1 MCLSEYQKQEYHIC
15 NGTCYDH
22 TVPCHGE
29 CQSPDFYMCNSGDQC
44 YRYWDHCDN
53 QEHCD
58 DASDEG
64 GACTA
69 RYVHFYRSVVF
80 RGGRIYRGPK
90 DSRAIRATN
99 ATSIVF
105 IVTTRVI

>member
-1 MCLSEYQKQEYHIC
+1 MCLSDYQQQDYHIC

-53 QEHCD
+53 KEHCE

-69 RYVHFYRSVVF
+69 RYVHFLTMLLEVVVF
-80 RGGRIYRGPK
+80 RGGIFIGG
-90 DSRAIRATN
+90 
-99 ATSIVF
+99 VF
-105 IVTTRVI
+105 